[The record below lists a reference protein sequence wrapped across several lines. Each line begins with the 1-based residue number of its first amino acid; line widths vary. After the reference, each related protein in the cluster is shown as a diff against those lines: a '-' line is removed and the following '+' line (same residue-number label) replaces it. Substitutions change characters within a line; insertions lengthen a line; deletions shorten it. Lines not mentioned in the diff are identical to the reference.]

1 MRLIVT
7 YSVGDGY
14 TYSATVTEP
23 VIHESPESFIVEFE
37 EKCTKA
43 HNGDDSE
50 FEVGGA
56 SFCASN
62 FYELA
67 EGYPVKYFYITP
79 TILTIDQFFEEL
91 EK

>member
-14 TYSATVTEP
+14 TYYATVTEP

-37 EKCTKA
+37 EKCKEPS
-43 HNGDDSE
+43 DEYMSE
-50 FEVGGA
+50 FTVGGA

-62 FYELA
+62 FYERA
-67 EGYPVKYFYITP
+67 EGYPVKYFYTAP
-79 TILTIDQFFEEL
+79 TILTVDQYFEQL

>member
-50 FEVGGA
+50 FEVGGQTFNA
-56 SFCASN
+56 YD
-62 FYELA
+62 FYE
-67 EGYPVKYFYITP
+67 EGRYFGP
-79 TILTIDQFFEEL
+79 SILTVDQYFEQL